1 LTKKSDKIIRDATLG
16 HKSQKTEKWRDWGIM
31 RRQILFSVLIL
42 SMVLPFFSCKTVQVV
57 TIDSARGYR
66 DCESSDIER
75 NSNRTSRVFKPDEAA
90 LVVESR
96 LAKGHLERKRNSVAT
111 IEDKGLE
118 DTDINENMEV
128 AYYRQEPQLVY
139 TIQTGSFISME
150 YAGNQFN
157 YLVKSL
163 NKKGLDYLRIER
175 IGKYNAV
182 RLGKFDSHA
191 AAEKFLHANKSRLS
205 KAIILDAY
213 IKDERIKKLYNKE

>member
-1 LTKKSDKIIRDATLG
+1 
-16 HKSQKTEKWRDWGIM
+16 M
-31 RRQILFSVLIL
+31 RRQILFFVLIL

-57 TIDSARGYR
+57 TIGDARDYR
-66 DCESSDIER
+66 DCEGYDIKR
-75 NSNRTSRVFKPDEAA
+75 NSNRNSRAIKPRVFKPDEAA

-96 LAKGHLERKRNSVAT
+96 PAKAHLERKRKAVAT

-118 DTDINENMEV
+118 DTDIIESMEV

-139 TIQTGSFISME
+139 TIQTGSFIGMK
-150 YAGNQFN
+150 YAGKQFN

-163 NKKGLDYLRIER
+163 NKKRLDYLRIER
-175 IGKYNAV
+175 IGRYNAV

-191 AAEKFLHANKSRLS
+191 AAEKFLRANKSHLS

-213 IKDERIKKLYNKE
+213 IKDERIKKLYKRNN